1 MIINKFQGKTES
13 EAVEKA
19 KKEMGPDVVIM
30 SVKTLKPKGVFRAFR
45 GIVYEVTAALEEN
58 EADKSSQTAK
68 ADAPGAMKQ
77 PESISLAADERIQI
91 PFAPPQPSPGQ
102 GAPAAGQA
110 VSAQHPAGSMQK
122 EAVRQEGPGLQA
134 VPNTS
139 PVPQGA
145 PAAAGSIG
153 RQSGSYGMQGAGNGQ
168 DSSRYQPV
176 ADTPARY
183 SMQTA
188 GPQISSAS
196 TVPPG
201 PVPSSPMAPS
211 SSIEER
217 LDSLQSLLEDRISA
231 EKQSQEDGLSDG
243 QAQEGFSFVKMLYQT
258 LLDNEVHEK
267 YANQILDELEKISSK
282 GNNIDYI
289 LSHIYQKLI
298 LKFGQPKP
306 IDFRKSRLKV
316 AFFIG
321 PTGVGK
327 TTTIAKIASRYK
339 VDEGKKVAFLTAD
352 TYRIAA
358 AEQLRT
364 YANILDMP
372 LTIVYSS
379 EELKDAVDSFKDCD
393 LILVDTAGFS
403 HKNAAQCEDVKNM
416 LGAITGKYD
425 TEVYLVLS
433 ATTKYR
439 DLQEICNTYRAFA
452 DYKLVFTKLD
462 ETSCYGNLLNIHLYS
477 GASLSYATYGQNVPD
492 DIEVFDTQK
501 IVKKLLGGD

>member
-1 MIINKFQGKTES
+1 MTINKFQGRTES
-13 EAVEKA
+13 EAIERA

-30 SVKTLKPKGVFRAFR
+30 SVKTVKPKGMFRAFK
-45 GIVYEVTAALEEN
+45 GMAYEVTAALEEN
-58 EADKSSQTAK
+58 ELDKMSTKSLTEAKESQGQETK
-68 ADAPGAMKQ
+68 
-77 PESISLAADERIQI
+77 PESINLAADEKIQI
-91 PFAPPQPSPGQ
+91 PAVAAPSRLEEKAEMVLRQLQKQGNDPEPQQIQPPSVQ
-102 GAPAAGQA
+102 
-110 VSAQHPAGSMQK
+110 
-122 EAVRQEGPGLQA
+122 
-134 VPNTS
+134 
-139 PVPQGA
+139 
-145 PAAAGSIG
+145 
-153 RQSGSYGMQGAGNGQ
+153 
-168 DSSRYQPV
+168 
-176 ADTPARY
+176 
-183 SMQTA
+183 
-188 GPQISSAS
+188 SSAL
-196 TVPPG
+196 
-201 PVPSSPMAPS
+201 
-211 SSIEER
+211 EER

-231 EKQSQEDGLSDG
+231 EKKNQEEGLG
-243 QAQEGFSFVKMLYQT
+243 TKEERAQEGFSFVKMLYQT

-282 GNNIDYI
+282 GSNIDYI
-289 LSHIYQKLI
+289 LSHIYQKLV

-306 IDFRKSRLKV
+306 IEFQKAGPKV

-358 AEQLRT
+358 TEQLRT
-364 YANILDMP
+364 YANILDMS
-372 LTIVYSS
+372 LTIVYSP
-379 EELKDAVDSFKDCD
+379 EEVKYAVRNLSDCD

-403 HKNAAQCEDVKNM
+403 HKNTAQCEDVKN
-416 LGAITGKYD
+416 LVSVLSPDYQ

-439 DLQEICNTYRAFA
+439 DLQDMCNIYQTFA
-452 DYKLVFTKLD
+452 NYKLIFTKLD

-477 GASLSYATYGQNVPD
+477 GADLSYVTYGQNVPD

>member
-13 EAVEKA
+13 EAIEKA

-30 SVKTLKPKGVFRAFR
+30 SVKTVKPKGVFRAFK

-58 EADKSSQTAK
+58 EADKASPFAQTEAAK
-68 ADAPGAMKQ
+68 QLQMKK
-77 PESISLAADERIQI
+77 PESINLAADENIRI
-91 PFAPPQPSPGQ
+91 P
-102 GAPAAGQA
+102 A
-110 VSAQHPAGSMQK
+110 VSANRV
-122 EAVRQEGPGLQA
+122 EE
-134 VPNTS
+134 
-139 PVPQGA
+139 
-145 PAAAGSIG
+145 
-153 RQSGSYGMQGAGNGQ
+153 
-168 DSSRYQPV
+168 
-176 ADTPARY
+176 
-183 SMQTA
+183 TA
-188 GPQISSAS
+188 GRVLQQLQKQSENEAPVQPQQASSSSAL
-196 TVPPG
+196 
-201 PVPSSPMAPS
+201 
-211 SSIEER
+211 EER

-231 EKQSQEDGLSDG
+231 EKKNQEDGMGGAND
-243 QAQEGFSFVKMLYQT
+243 QVQEGFSFVKMLYQT
-258 LLDNEVHEK
+258 LLDNEVDEK
-267 YANQILDELEKISSK
+267 YANQILDELEKISNK

-289 LSHIYQKLI
+289 LSHIYQKLV
-298 LKFGQPKP
+298 LKFGQPRPIEFQGSKP
-306 IDFRKSRLKV
+306 TV
-316 AFFIG
+316 AFFVG

-327 TTTIAKIASRYK
+327 TTTIAKVASRYK

-379 EELKDAVDSFKDCD
+379 EEIKDAVNKLSEYD

-403 HKNAAQCEDVKNM
+403 HKNAAQCEEVKKLIGGLNA
-416 LGAITGKYD
+416 GYK

-439 DLQEICNTYRAFA
+439 DLQDICNIYQTFA
-452 DYKLVFTKLD
+452 DYRLIFTKLD

-477 GASLSYATYGQNVPD
+477 GADLSYATNGQNVPD

>member
-1 MIINKFQGKTES
+1 MTINKFQGRTES
-13 EAVEKA
+13 EAIERA

-30 SVKTLKPKGVFRAFR
+30 SVKTVKPKGMFRAFK
-45 GIVYEVTAALEEN
+45 GMAYEVTAALEEN
-58 EADKSSQTAK
+58 ELDKMSTKSLTEAKESQEQETK
-68 ADAPGAMKQ
+68 
-77 PESISLAADERIQI
+77 PESINLTADEKIQI
-91 PFAPPQPSPGQ
+91 PAVAAPSRLEEKAEMVLRQLQKQGNDPEPQQIQPPSVQ
-102 GAPAAGQA
+102 
-110 VSAQHPAGSMQK
+110 
-122 EAVRQEGPGLQA
+122 
-134 VPNTS
+134 
-139 PVPQGA
+139 
-145 PAAAGSIG
+145 
-153 RQSGSYGMQGAGNGQ
+153 
-168 DSSRYQPV
+168 
-176 ADTPARY
+176 
-183 SMQTA
+183 
-188 GPQISSAS
+188 SSAL
-196 TVPPG
+196 
-201 PVPSSPMAPS
+201 
-211 SSIEER
+211 EER

-231 EKQSQEDGLSDG
+231 EKKNQEEGLG
-243 QAQEGFSFVKMLYQT
+243 TKEERAQEGFSFVKMLYQT

-282 GNNIDYI
+282 GSNIDYI
-289 LSHIYQKLI
+289 LSHIYQKLV

-306 IDFRKSRLKV
+306 IEFQKAGPKV

-358 AEQLRT
+358 TEQLRT
-364 YANILDMP
+364 YANILDMS
-372 LTIVYSS
+372 LTIVYSP
-379 EELKDAVDSFKDCD
+379 EEVKDAVRNLSDCD

-403 HKNAAQCEDVKNM
+403 HKNTAQCEDVKN
-416 LGAITGKYD
+416 LVSVLSPDYQ

-439 DLQEICNTYRAFA
+439 DLQDMCNIYQTFA
-452 DYKLVFTKLD
+452 NYKLIFTKLD

-477 GASLSYATYGQNVPD
+477 GADLSYVTYGQNVPD

>member
-1 MIINKFQGKTES
+1 MTITKFQGRTES
-13 EAVEKA
+13 EAIEKA

-30 SVKTLKPKGVFRAFR
+30 SVKTVKPKGVFRAFK
-45 GIVYEVTAALEEN
+45 GIAYEVTAALEEN
-58 EADKSSQTAK
+58 ELDKVHTSAQKEA
-68 ADAPGAMKQ
+68 AQIQMKQ
-77 PESISLAADERIQI
+77 PESINLTADENIRIPVAKANVPEERAVRMQVQQH
-91 PFAPPQPSPGQ
+91 AEQRPQEVANPSPSSH
-102 GAPAAGQA
+102 
-110 VSAQHPAGSMQK
+110 SA
-122 EAVRQEGPGLQA
+122 L
-134 VPNTS
+134 
-139 PVPQGA
+139 
-145 PAAAGSIG
+145 
-153 RQSGSYGMQGAGNGQ
+153 
-168 DSSRYQPV
+168 
-176 ADTPARY
+176 
-183 SMQTA
+183 
-188 GPQISSAS
+188 
-196 TVPPG
+196 
-201 PVPSSPMAPS
+201 
-211 SSIEER
+211 EER

-231 EKQSQEDGLSDG
+231 EKKNQEDSMDSANG

-258 LLDNEVHEK
+258 LLDNEVDEK

-289 LSHIYQKLI
+289 LSHIYQKLV

-306 IDFRKSRLKV
+306 IEFQNAKPTV

-327 TTTIAKIASRYK
+327 TTTIAKVASRYK

-358 AEQLRT
+358 TEQLRT

-372 LTIVYSS
+372 LTIVYSA
-379 EELKDAVDSFKDCD
+379 EEINDAVNDLSEYD

-403 HKNAAQCEDVKNM
+403 HKNVAQCEDVKK
-416 LGAITGKYD
+416 LIGGLSADHK

-439 DLQEICNTYRAFA
+439 DLQDMSNIYQTIA
-452 DYKLVFTKLD
+452 DYKLIFTKLD

-477 GASLSYATYGQNVPD
+477 GADLSYATYGQNVPD

>member
-1 MIINKFQGKTES
+1 MTITKFQGRTES
-13 EAVEKA
+13 EAIEKA

-30 SVKTLKPKGVFRAFR
+30 SVKTIKPKGVFRAFK
-45 GIVYEVTAALEEN
+45 GIAYEVTAALEEN
-58 EADKSSQTAK
+58 ELDKVHTS
-68 ADAPGAMKQ
+68 APKEAAQMKK
-77 PESISLAADERIQI
+77 PESINLTADETIRIPVAQADAAEVK
-91 PFAPPQPSPGQ
+91 PVHMPVQQHAERQPQEFLKPPQPSQ
-102 GAPAAGQA
+102 
-110 VSAQHPAGSMQK
+110 SA
-122 EAVRQEGPGLQA
+122 
-134 VPNTS
+134 
-139 PVPQGA
+139 
-145 PAAAGSIG
+145 
-153 RQSGSYGMQGAGNGQ
+153 
-168 DSSRYQPV
+168 
-176 ADTPARY
+176 
-183 SMQTA
+183 
-188 GPQISSAS
+188 
-196 TVPPG
+196 
-201 PVPSSPMAPS
+201 
-211 SSIEER
+211 IEER

-231 EKQSQEDGLSDG
+231 EKKNQEDSMDGANG

-258 LLDNEVHEK
+258 LLDNEVDEK

-289 LSHIYQKLI
+289 LSHIYQKLV

-306 IDFRKSRLKV
+306 IEFQNAKPTV

-327 TTTIAKIASRYK
+327 TTTIAKVASRYK

-358 AEQLRT
+358 TEQLRT

-372 LTIVYSS
+372 LTIVYSA
-379 EELKDAVDSFKDCD
+379 EEINDAVGELSEYD

-403 HKNAAQCEDVKNM
+403 HKNAAQCEDVKK
-416 LGAITGKYD
+416 LIGGLSADHK

-439 DLQEICNTYRAFA
+439 DLQDISNIYQTIA
-452 DYKLVFTKLD
+452 DYKLIFTKLD

-477 GASLSYATYGQNVPD
+477 GADLSYATYGQNVPD

>member
-1 MIINKFQGKTES
+1 MKITKFQGRTES
-13 EAVEKA
+13 EAIEKA

-30 SVKTLKPKGVFRAFR
+30 SVKTIKPKGVFRAFK
-45 GIVYEVTAALEEN
+45 GIAYEVTAALEEN
-58 EADKSSQTAK
+58 ELDKVHTS
-68 ADAPGAMKQ
+68 APKEAAQMKK
-77 PESISLAADERIQI
+77 PESINLTADETIRIPVAQADAAEVK
-91 PFAPPQPSPGQ
+91 PVHMPVQQHAERQPQEFLKPPQPSQ
-102 GAPAAGQA
+102 
-110 VSAQHPAGSMQK
+110 SA
-122 EAVRQEGPGLQA
+122 
-134 VPNTS
+134 
-139 PVPQGA
+139 
-145 PAAAGSIG
+145 
-153 RQSGSYGMQGAGNGQ
+153 
-168 DSSRYQPV
+168 
-176 ADTPARY
+176 
-183 SMQTA
+183 
-188 GPQISSAS
+188 
-196 TVPPG
+196 
-201 PVPSSPMAPS
+201 
-211 SSIEER
+211 IEER

-231 EKQSQEDGLSDG
+231 EKKNQEDSMDGANG

-258 LLDNEVHEK
+258 LLDNEVDEK

-289 LSHIYQKLI
+289 LSHIYQKLV

-306 IDFRKSRLKV
+306 IEFQNAKPTV

-327 TTTIAKIASRYK
+327 TTTIAKVASRYK

-358 AEQLRT
+358 TEQLRT

-372 LTIVYSS
+372 LTIVYSA
-379 EELKDAVDSFKDCD
+379 EEINDAVGELSEYD

-403 HKNAAQCEDVKNM
+403 HKNAAQCEDVKK
-416 LGAITGKYD
+416 LIGGLSADHK

-439 DLQEICNTYRAFA
+439 DLQDISNIYQTIA
-452 DYKLVFTKLD
+452 DYKLIFTKLD

-477 GASLSYATYGQNVPD
+477 GADLSYATYGQNVPD

>member
-1 MIINKFQGKTES
+1 MTITKFQGRTES
-13 EAVEKA
+13 EAIEKA

-30 SVKTLKPKGVFRAFR
+30 SVKTVKPKGVFRAFK
-45 GIVYEVTAALEEN
+45 GIAYEVTAALEEN
-58 EADKSSQTAK
+58 ELDKVHASAQKEAVQ
-68 ADAPGAMKQ
+68 MKK
-77 PESISLAADERIQI
+77 PESINLTADENIRIPVTQTNV
-91 PFAPPQPSPGQ
+91 PEEKAVPVQVQQQQAEQEPQEFSKPPQPSQ
-102 GAPAAGQA
+102 
-110 VSAQHPAGSMQK
+110 SA
-122 EAVRQEGPGLQA
+122 
-134 VPNTS
+134 
-139 PVPQGA
+139 
-145 PAAAGSIG
+145 
-153 RQSGSYGMQGAGNGQ
+153 
-168 DSSRYQPV
+168 
-176 ADTPARY
+176 
-183 SMQTA
+183 
-188 GPQISSAS
+188 
-196 TVPPG
+196 
-201 PVPSSPMAPS
+201 
-211 SSIEER
+211 IEER

-231 EKQSQEDGLSDG
+231 EKKNQEDGMDGANG

-258 LLDNEVHEK
+258 LLDNEVDEK

-289 LSHIYQKLI
+289 LSHIYQKLV

-306 IDFRKSRLKV
+306 IEFQNAKPTV

-327 TTTIAKIASRYK
+327 TTTIAKVASRYK

-358 AEQLRT
+358 TEQLRT

-379 EELKDAVDSFKDCD
+379 EEINDAVNELSEYD

-403 HKNAAQCEDVKNM
+403 HKNAVQCEDVKK
-416 LGAITGKYD
+416 LIGGLSADHK

-439 DLQEICNTYRAFA
+439 DLQDMSNIYQTIA
-452 DYKLVFTKLD
+452 DYKLIFTKLD

-477 GASLSYATYGQNVPD
+477 GADLSYANYGQNVPD

>member
-1 MIINKFQGKTES
+1 MTINKFQGRTES
-13 EAVEKA
+13 EAIERA

-30 SVKTLKPKGVFRAFR
+30 SVKTVKPKGMFRAFK
-45 GIVYEVTAALEEN
+45 GMAYEVTAALEEN
-58 EADKSSQTAK
+58 ELDKMSTKSLTEAKESQGQETK
-68 ADAPGAMKQ
+68 
-77 PESISLAADERIQI
+77 PESINLAADEKIQI
-91 PFAPPQPSPGQ
+91 PAVAAPNRLEEKAEMVLRQLQKQGNDPEPQQIQPPSVQ
-102 GAPAAGQA
+102 
-110 VSAQHPAGSMQK
+110 
-122 EAVRQEGPGLQA
+122 
-134 VPNTS
+134 
-139 PVPQGA
+139 
-145 PAAAGSIG
+145 
-153 RQSGSYGMQGAGNGQ
+153 
-168 DSSRYQPV
+168 
-176 ADTPARY
+176 
-183 SMQTA
+183 
-188 GPQISSAS
+188 SSAL
-196 TVPPG
+196 
-201 PVPSSPMAPS
+201 
-211 SSIEER
+211 EER

-231 EKQSQEDGLSDG
+231 EKKNQEEGLG
-243 QAQEGFSFVKMLYQT
+243 TKEERAQEGFSFVKMLYQT

-282 GNNIDYI
+282 GSNIDYI
-289 LSHIYQKLI
+289 LSHIYQKLV

-306 IDFRKSRLKV
+306 IEFQKAGPKV

-358 AEQLRT
+358 TEQLRT
-364 YANILDMP
+364 YANILDMS
-372 LTIVYSS
+372 LTIVYSP
-379 EELKDAVDSFKDCD
+379 EEVKDAVRNLSDCD

-403 HKNAAQCEDVKNM
+403 HKNTAQCEDVKN
-416 LGAITGKYD
+416 LVSVLSPDYQ

-439 DLQEICNTYRAFA
+439 DLQDMCNIYQTFA
-452 DYKLVFTKLD
+452 NYKLIFTKLD

-477 GASLSYATYGQNVPD
+477 GADLSYVTYGQNVPD

>member
-1 MIINKFQGKTES
+1 MTITKFQGRTES
-13 EAVEKA
+13 EAIEKA

-30 SVKTLKPKGVFRAFR
+30 SVKTVKPKGVFRAFK
-45 GIVYEVTAALEEN
+45 GIAYEVTAALEEN
-58 EADKSSQTAK
+58 ELDKVHTSAQKEA
-68 ADAPGAMKQ
+68 AQIQMKQ
-77 PESISLAADERIQI
+77 PESINLTADENIRIPVAQANV
-91 PFAPPQPSPGQ
+91 PEEKAVRMQVQQHAEQRTQEVANPSPSSH
-102 GAPAAGQA
+102 
-110 VSAQHPAGSMQK
+110 SA
-122 EAVRQEGPGLQA
+122 L
-134 VPNTS
+134 
-139 PVPQGA
+139 
-145 PAAAGSIG
+145 
-153 RQSGSYGMQGAGNGQ
+153 
-168 DSSRYQPV
+168 
-176 ADTPARY
+176 
-183 SMQTA
+183 
-188 GPQISSAS
+188 
-196 TVPPG
+196 
-201 PVPSSPMAPS
+201 
-211 SSIEER
+211 EER

-231 EKQSQEDGLSDG
+231 EKKNQEDSMDSANG

-258 LLDNEVHEK
+258 LLDNEVDEK

-289 LSHIYQKLI
+289 LSHIYQKLV

-306 IDFRKSRLKV
+306 IEFQNAKPTV

-327 TTTIAKIASRYK
+327 TTTIAKVASRYK

-358 AEQLRT
+358 TEQLRT

-372 LTIVYSS
+372 LTIVYSA
-379 EELKDAVDSFKDCD
+379 EEINDAVNDLSEYD

-403 HKNAAQCEDVKNM
+403 HKNVAQCEDVKK
-416 LGAITGKYD
+416 LIGGLSADHK

-439 DLQEICNTYRAFA
+439 DLQDMSNIYQTIA
-452 DYKLVFTKLD
+452 DYKLIFTKLD

-477 GASLSYATYGQNVPD
+477 GADLSYATYGQNVPD

>member
-1 MIINKFQGKTES
+1 MTINKFQGKTES
-13 EAVEKA
+13 EAIERA

-30 SVKTLKPKGVFRAFR
+30 SVKTVKPKGVFRALK
-45 GIVYEVTAALEEN
+45 GILYEVTAALEEN
-58 EADKSSQTAK
+58 DANKANPFAQPQAEAAAQ
-68 ADAPGAMKQ
+68 APMRK
-77 PESISLAADERIQI
+77 PESINLAADENIRIPAAVPVSRPQQI
-91 PFAPPQPSPGQ
+91 QRQPEELPEQRPQPPQAS
-102 GAPAAGQA
+102 
-110 VSAQHPAGSMQK
+110 
-122 EAVRQEGPGLQA
+122 
-134 VPNTS
+134 
-139 PVPQGA
+139 
-145 PAAAGSIG
+145 
-153 RQSGSYGMQGAGNGQ
+153 
-168 DSSRYQPV
+168 
-176 ADTPARY
+176 
-183 SMQTA
+183 
-188 GPQISSAS
+188 SSAL
-196 TVPPG
+196 
-201 PVPSSPMAPS
+201 
-211 SSIEER
+211 EER

-231 EKQSQEDGLSDG
+231 EKKNQEDGIGGAND

-258 LLDNEVHEK
+258 LLDNEVDEK

-282 GNNIDYI
+282 GSNIDYI
-289 LSHIYQKLI
+289 LSHIYQKLV

-306 IDFRKSRLKV
+306 IEFQGSKPTV

-327 TTTIAKIASRYK
+327 TTTIAKVASRYK

-358 AEQLRT
+358 TEQLRT

-372 LTIVYSS
+372 LTIVYSPEEMKEAVHNLS
-379 EELKDAVDSFKDCD
+379 EYD

-403 HKNAAQCEDVKNM
+403 HKNAAQCEDVKK
-416 LGAITGKYD
+416 LIGGLSAGSK

-439 DLQEICNTYRAFA
+439 DLQDMCNIYRTFA
-452 DYKLVFTKLD
+452 DYRLIFPKLD

-477 GASLSYATYGQNVPD
+477 GADLSYSTYGQNVPD

>member
-1 MIINKFQGKTES
+1 MTINKFQGKTES
-13 EAVEKA
+13 EAIERA

-30 SVKTLKPKGVFRAFR
+30 SVKTVKPKGVFRALK
-45 GIVYEVTAALEEN
+45 GILYEVTAALEEN
-58 EADKSSQTAK
+58 DANKANPFAQPQAEAAAQ
-68 ADAPGAMKQ
+68 APMRK
-77 PESISLAADERIQI
+77 PESINLAADENIRI
-91 PFAPPQPSPGQ
+91 PAAVPVSRPQPIQRQPEELPEQ
-102 GAPAAGQA
+102 RPQPQQA
-110 VSAQHPAGSMQK
+110 S
-122 EAVRQEGPGLQA
+122 
-134 VPNTS
+134 
-139 PVPQGA
+139 
-145 PAAAGSIG
+145 
-153 RQSGSYGMQGAGNGQ
+153 
-168 DSSRYQPV
+168 
-176 ADTPARY
+176 
-183 SMQTA
+183 
-188 GPQISSAS
+188 SSAL
-196 TVPPG
+196 
-201 PVPSSPMAPS
+201 
-211 SSIEER
+211 EER

-231 EKQSQEDGLSDG
+231 EKKNQEDGIGGAND

-258 LLDNEVHEK
+258 LLDNEVDEK

-282 GNNIDYI
+282 GSNIDYI
-289 LSHIYQKLI
+289 LSHIYQKLV

-306 IDFRKSRLKV
+306 IEFQGSKPTV

-327 TTTIAKIASRYK
+327 TTTIAKVASRYK

-358 AEQLRT
+358 TEQLRT

-372 LTIVYSS
+372 LTIVYSPEEMKEAVHNLS
-379 EELKDAVDSFKDCD
+379 EYD

-403 HKNAAQCEDVKNM
+403 HKNAAQCEDVKK
-416 LGAITGKYD
+416 LIGGLSAGSK

-439 DLQEICNTYRAFA
+439 DLQDMCNIYRTFA
-452 DYKLVFTKLD
+452 DYRLIFTKLD

-477 GASLSYATYGQNVPD
+477 GADLSYSTYGQNVPD